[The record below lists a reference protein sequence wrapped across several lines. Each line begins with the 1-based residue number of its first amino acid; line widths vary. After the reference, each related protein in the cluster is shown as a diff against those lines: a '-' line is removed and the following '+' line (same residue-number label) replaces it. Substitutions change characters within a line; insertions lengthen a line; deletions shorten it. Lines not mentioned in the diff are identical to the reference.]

1 MRLGLQASYRNRG
14 APNTRRAFTLL
25 EMLVALA
32 VFAAIGVMSS
42 RILSGM
48 VDLAET
54 TRVRGDEFSDLQRAM
69 AIVQRDVE
77 QLAHRSV
84 RDELGDPLAPAVVGS
99 DALLELTR
107 LGWQNPLAAARSE
120 MQRVAYVVEEDR
132 LVRLFWQVLDRA
144 PTSEPVAQ
152 TLLDSVGDVEFVA
165 HDDNG
170 ETHRFWPQMNDDT
183 AGLAAIALSLET
195 TTYGRIERLWL
206 VPASWAAIDE
216 LESEDEDGD
225 DEKLDDGLD
234 DGPLEEE
241 RQP

>member
-1 MRLGLQASYRNRG
+1 MALGLRAGRWNRG
-14 APNTRRAFTLL
+14 ALKARRAFTLL

-48 VDLAET
+48 VDLAEN
-54 TRVRGDEFSDLQRAM
+54 TRVRGDAFSDLQRAM

-84 RDELGDPLAPAVVGS
+84 RDEHGDPLAPAVVGS

-152 TLLDSVGDVEFVA
+152 TLLGNIGDVEFVA
-165 HDDNG
+165 HDNTG
-170 ETHRFWPQMNDDT
+170 ETHRFWPQMNDDA

-195 TTYGRIERLWL
+195 TNYGRIERLWL
-206 VPASWAAIDE
+206 VPASWEAIDE
-216 LESEDEDGD
+216 LEADEDGD
-225 DEKLDDGLD
+225 DEDLDDELN
-234 DGPLEEE
+234 DGSREKEG
-241 RQP
+241 QP